1 MKKETFEKKVKKFL
15 CTKQGAVKKCYS
27 HLYGFI
33 ESDSRFHGCKW
44 SCGKGRF
51 NLSASAHVN
60 LIKALDAIGVDYSVG
75 NDAPRGGWE
84 GMFVELTEKGRR
96 QVAEMRKYLQSQT
109 KEKKEQERQQREE
122 KEQRYKKQCEAT
134 YKQLKE
140 MNVALSEEEKY
151 MLLSPLTNRKQRKQ
165 WFHAFASN
173 NKVWNNEGLKKY
185 IEEQINKE

>member
-15 CTKQGAVKKCYS
+15 CTKQGTIKKCYS
-27 HLYGFI
+27 HLYSFI
-33 ESDSRFHGCKW
+33 ESDNRFHGCKW
-44 SCGKGRF
+44 SSGKGF
-51 NLSASAHVN
+51 LNLSTSAHDN
-60 LIKALDAIGVDYSVG
+60 LIEALKVIGIDYSVG
-75 NDAPRGGWE
+75 NDAPRGGQG

-109 KEKKEQERQQREE
+109 KERKEQERQQREE

-140 MNVALSEEEKY
+140 MNVALSEEEKD
-151 MLLSPLTNRKQRKQ
+151 MLLSPLTSRKQRRQ
-165 WFHAFASN
+165 WFRTFASD